1 MHFLMIKYPANIS
14 VCWNLRK
21 RESQVHTSERGPQAL
36 KDDIV
41 IPFLKDILLLIP
53 PLAWLLKVFSF
64 SWCLPLL
71 ALRPR
76 GKIFSSLQKFLWRP
90 CIVFK
95 LEQCEKLLCFF
106 FSMVFQKQPQ
116 TTNSL
121 IIFKLKG
128 TSIEQSFPHSVKDCL
143 AQLHTGI
150 SIT

>member
-1 MHFLMIKYPANIS
+1 MHFLMIKYPPNIS

-21 RESQVHTSERGPQAL
+21 RESQVHASERGPQAL

-53 PLAWLLKVFSF
+53 PLAWLLKVFCF

-95 LEQCEKLLCFF
+95 LEQCEKLLCVFF
-106 FSMVFQKQPQ
+106 FPWYFENSPRLQTHWLFLSLRELALNRASPTPSKTAWLNYTQGFQ
-116 TTNSL
+116 
-121 IIFKLKG
+121 
-128 TSIEQSFPHSVKDCL
+128 
-143 AQLHTGI
+143 
-150 SIT
+150 

>member
-106 FSMVFQKQPQ
+106 FPWYFKNSPRLQTHWLFLSLRELALNRASPTPSKTAWLNYTQGFQ
-116 TTNSL
+116 
-121 IIFKLKG
+121 
-128 TSIEQSFPHSVKDCL
+128 
-143 AQLHTGI
+143 
-150 SIT
+150 